1 MAQPK
6 LIKSLRKGLEVLQH
20 LNLQSEISVSE
31 LSQLTNIPRPTL
43 YRILDTL
50 IEDGFVTKAGR
61 GDIHE
66 LTIKVNTLS
75 AGFNDEEWV
84 SDIAAPLISELGN
97 EVVWPVD
104 LATFDGDAML
114 VRLTTHPT
122 SPISLERGYSRRT
135 RRGFPGF
142 RIPFLRSATG
152 QAYLAAC
159 TPHRQKAILE
169 VLAHSDHEECEM
181 ARNTRR
187 IKSILKSTREQG
199 YAVGTGQYGPT
210 AILSVPVVPNQ
221 EPISC
226 INLAFIVSA
235 VSPAE
240 VVDQY
245 LQPLK
250 SAAAN
255 LENAL
260 RAAAESGLHLPHL
273 D

>member
-1 MAQPK
+1 M
-6 LIKSLRKGLEVLQH
+6 LQH
-20 LNLQSEISVSE
+20 LNLQSDVSVDA
-31 LSQLTNIPRPTL
+31 LSRLTDIPRPTL

-61 GDIHE
+61 GDFYK

-97 EVVWPVD
+97 KVVWPVD
-104 LATFDGDAML
+104 LVTFDGDAML

-142 RIPFLRSATG
+142 RIPFLRSAAG
-152 QAYLAAC
+152 QAYLATC
-159 TPHRQKAILE
+159 SPHRQKAILD
-169 VLAHSDHEECEM
+169 VLSHSDHEECEI

-187 IKSILKSTREQG
+187 IKSILKSTRERG

-221 EPISC
+221 EPVSC

-235 VSPAE
+235 VTPTE
-240 VVDQY
+240 IVDQY

-260 RAAAESGLHLPHL
+260 RAAAESGLHIPHL